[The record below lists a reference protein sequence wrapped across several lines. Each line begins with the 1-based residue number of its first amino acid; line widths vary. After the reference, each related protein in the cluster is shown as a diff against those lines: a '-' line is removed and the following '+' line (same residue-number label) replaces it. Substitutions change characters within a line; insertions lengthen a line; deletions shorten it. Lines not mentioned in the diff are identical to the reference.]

1 MLSGGARI
9 GPFRFLEVSISLHSR
24 ETFAS
29 SSTNGGSWY
38 STADRRAREC
48 LSAVPTRADVTEVRF
63 SQPRNPL
70 DAAHQVVEAG
80 GSLRAV
86 QELAVDPLAA
96 DDPALDRRLD

>member
-1 MLSGGARI
+1 
-9 GPFRFLEVSISLHSR
+9 
-24 ETFAS
+24 
-29 SSTNGGSWY
+29 
-38 STADRRAREC
+38 
-48 LSAVPTRADVTEVRF
+48 
-63 SQPRNPL
+63 L